1 MSSPA
6 VEYRVSAAGP
16 ARAEFNRGVFCNLW
30 PTYTVKRY
38 SYAMNTPLTP
48 PVFQIL
54 LTLVDAD
61 KVHGYSMIRE
71 IAERTGGEV
80 QLTASTLYAA
90 IARLLEAGLIDEVDA
105 PEKTGG
111 APRRCYRITK
121 AGRQLARQEAERLA
135 RTVAMA
141 RDKRLLPR
149 KA

>member
-1 MSSPA
+1 
-6 VEYRVSAAGP
+6 
-16 ARAEFNRGVFCNLW
+16 
-30 PTYTVKRY
+30 
-38 SYAMNTPLTP
+38 MNTPLTP
-48 PVFQIL
+48 PVFHIL
-54 LTLVDAD
+54 LTLVDGD

-71 IAERTGGEV
+71 IAERTAGEV

-90 IARLLEAGLIDEVDA
+90 VARLLEEGLIDEVDA

-121 AGRQLARQEAERLA
+121 TGRQLAQREAERLA